1 MKRSHF
7 LRSGKALCGGGVFE
21 GWGSGR
27 VEEKEIKRVSD
38 SEQKIKTF
46 LTLNR
51 WKPAYLRSILCDLCG
66 WQLWDW
72 LLERTHPYRTDSRR

>member
-1 MKRSHF
+1 M
-7 LRSGKALCGGGVFE
+7 FE

-51 WKPAYLRSILCDLCG
+51 WKPAYLRSFVTCAGGSCGTGSWRGRILIGQTRDVNPYSSP
-66 WQLWDW
+66 
-72 LLERTHPYRTDSRR
+72 EREK